1 MADILYVTRPMVPPW
16 NEGSQRLTWQIA
28 SGLQHYQAHL
38 LTAKSIAVPSENSHI
53 HWQRPYTHHQLTNG
67 QRWRLLKYLWRLP
80 QPVDLLHFYFVPT
93 LPTSLLF
100 AYLMR
105 RLGLPSV
112 QTVPSL
118 PKDELSAAEAARI
131 FFADKIVTYTR
142 ETAVFLQQR
151 GLENV
156 THINVG
162 IDVDRYSASFDR
174 ASLRR
179 QLKLPQE
186 ATLILYA
193 GEYTRLGAVAQLRQI
208 MPLVNGRCSQCH
220 FVFACR
226 LLLPT
231 DAGIKAD
238 LEKWVAANG
247 WTNRV
252 HFLGEVPDFPTLLHA
267 SDLFLFPATDMTGKI
282 DTPLTILEAMAA
294 GLPVLA
300 YQVRSLEEIFGQGA
314 ASLLPNGDVDA
325 MAAAIIDLVQYP
337 NRRQHLGQ

>member
-1 MADILYVTRPMVPPW
+1 
-16 NEGSQRLTWQIA
+16 
-28 SGLQHYQAHL
+28 
-38 LTAKSIAVPSENSHI
+38 
-53 HWQRPYTHHQLTNG
+53 
-67 QRWRLLKYLWRLP
+67 
-80 QPVDLLHFYFVPT
+80 
-93 LPTSLLF
+93 
-100 AYLMR
+100 
-105 RLGLPSV
+105 
-112 QTVPSL
+112 
-118 PKDELSAAEAARI
+118 
-131 FFADKIVTYTR
+131 
-142 ETAVFLQQR
+142 
-151 GLENV
+151 
-156 THINVG
+156 
-162 IDVDRYSASFDR
+162 
-174 ASLRR
+174 
-179 QLKLPQE
+179 
-186 ATLILYA
+186 
-193 GEYTRLGAVAQLRQI
+193 EYTRLGAVAQLRQI

-337 NRRQHLGQ
+337 NRRQHLGQQLRQIVQARYDLQKMVAAYETLYSLLI